1 MYQRSDTQL
10 AQIADDIRANMYY
23 QLQSLVSDMN
33 VGEGRK
39 ESISNMKT
47 QSSVL
52 FILNGFTTN
61 AQKNAAANQA
71 AGLSYAYPD
80 GYGENGYFANDY
92 AE

>member
-71 AGLSYAYPD
+71 ADRKSTRLNSSHT
-80 GYGENGYFANDY
+80 
-92 AE
+92 